1 MALSWLFGG
10 NDRALAADRYAGRES
25 ADDRNARRAAKQSAQ
40 RQARHQRTGATRAA
54 RAGQAWDDQDRMREK
69 YGRGR
74 RR

>member
-1 MALSWLFGG
+1 MAFFGLFG
-10 NDRALAADRYAGRES
+10 NDRAMAATKYAGRES
-25 ADDRNARRAAKQSAQ
+25 ADDRNARRAAAQSAR